1 MAYFERNICQK
12 NIFKTKYKE
21 SKQKRLKKEKEKWIL
36 GSSNYRV
43 YVAEVYYVE
52 EKRMVVVAVTK
63 HVGKNRKKKK

>member
-21 SKQKRLKKEKEKWIL
+21 SKQKKIEKIKREVNT

-63 HVGKNRKKKK
+63 HVEEK